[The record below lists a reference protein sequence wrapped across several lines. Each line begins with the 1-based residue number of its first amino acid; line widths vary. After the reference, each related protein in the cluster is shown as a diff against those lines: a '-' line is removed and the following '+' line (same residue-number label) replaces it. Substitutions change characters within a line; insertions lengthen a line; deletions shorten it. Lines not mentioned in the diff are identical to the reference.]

1 MPVKNAA
8 LDARLSPP
16 VLRARLAPG
25 PDGRQRLLAPA
36 VGLYRGAPE
45 PGALVVPDQ
54 AIGAI
59 EVLGVVHHLLAPAG
73 ASGLVLPEDT
83 PGPARARRPVGFDDL
98 LLTLDPSATPAELT
112 TAQAGPAA
120 GATVEG
126 AVVLRAPTSGRFYAR
141 PGPGKPAFVTEGAT
155 LERGQTVGLIEVMK
169 TFSRVLYSGDDLPP
183 RGRVVRICQTD
194 ESDVAQGDALLEVE
208 PVEGGG

>member
-59 EVLGVVHHLLAPAG
+59 EVLGVVYHLLAPAG
-73 ASGLVLPEDT
+73 ASG
-83 PGPARARRPVGFDDL
+83 RPF
-98 LLTLDPSATPAELT
+98 
-112 TAQAGPAA
+112 
-120 GATVEG
+120 
-126 AVVLRAPTSGRFYAR
+126 R
-141 PGPGKPAFVTEGAT
+141 
-155 LERGQTVGLIEVMK
+155 
-169 TFSRVLYSGDDLPP
+169 
-183 RGRVVRICQTD
+183 
-194 ESDVAQGDALLEVE
+194 
-208 PVEGGG
+208 